1 MKNNLWNIL
10 KKELREMFRDKKSL
24 SMMLVIPIFVPLI
37 VLGMS
42 ALFDVQANKDIDEY
56 NQIGFAYKL
65 SEEEKS
71 IAEELNIKV
80 TEGTEEELKN
90 KNENNE
96 IDLYITKEN
105 NKYIINGN
113 DSEEA
118 TYAKSLMESYFNVYK
133 EYLQGQYLQKN
144 DIKNTPKEEVTPQYV
159 FDITYKDTN
168 FTNINLIDTIKSK
181 TLVDE
186 KIAPGI
192 KGEFDIIIKTNK
204 DTKYQIYF
212 ISQNEK
218 PKNLEFKI
226 DKTEISTNRLEDL
239 KEYLHGNLKKGE
251 TKTITIKWNWNYENE
266 LEGNIQDT
274 KDAKNID
281 KYVFDIYT
289 YGEQEI

>member
-1 MKNNLWNIL
+1 MKKRKINKILFLLLIIFIILFITISIRLKFSFLQDDILFLKFLGNIYTSEQNL
-10 KKELREMFRDKKSL
+10 KE
-24 SMMLVIPIFVPLI
+24 
-37 VLGMS
+37 
-42 ALFDVQANKDIDEY
+42 
-56 NQIGFAYKL
+56 
-65 SEEEKS
+65 SEE
-71 IAEELNIKV
+71 
-80 TEGTEEELKN
+80 
-90 KNENNE
+90 
-96 IDLYITKEN
+96 
-105 NKYIINGN
+105 
-113 DSEEA
+113 
-118 TYAKSLMESYFNVYK
+118 
-133 EYLQGQYLQKN
+133 KN

-226 DKTEISTNRLEDL
+226 DKTEITTNRLEDL